1 VPRRPCYGALARRG
15 AESRSAPV
23 GCLVDFRI
31 DPDHCV
37 ACLACVRVCPAD
49 AVAVEGQQVRIV
61 DEACTRCG
69 LCLPACPHDAIVALG
84 DVSGALEL
92 AVGGRA
98 ILILS
103 VESAAYFYP
112 AAPEQVVN
120 ACYAAGFRTVH
131 RGVLGDE
138 LVAREY
144 LDIWADG
151 DWGTMI
157 RSTCPVIVETVR
169 TQYPELIPYLAP
181 VATPIAAEARYLK
194 RLYGAGTPVV
204 YAGVCLTEGG
214 PDVDAA
220 VTFEELDGIFQ
231 RRGIVVAEQ
240 AEYFT
245 RVPEERR
252 GHLSTA
258 GGLPLEVLLEETQ
271 ASRRFRKVRGLSG
284 LGAIAHAVAV
294 DRLDLG
300 FVDILPCD
308 GCLDHPLLGP
318 RDELFRRREIVGAT
332 EPARAKLPVVLEE
345 VARDVQVAEAFPISK
360 NGHRPPAEAVDA
372 ILKEIGLA
380 PNGKPWDCGACGY
393 RTCRAFANA
402 AALGRTTLK
411 SCPPYLDKQARQAQL
426 QAAVD
431 GLTGLATYRVLRDR
445 LASEVARSDR
455 TGDPF
460 AVLFVDLDKFK
471 QVNDQFGH
479 EAGNEVLRL
488 AARECSAHIRS
499 TDLAARYGGDEF
511 VLVLVRTGVDGA
523 LGVAEKVRV
532 GVEAAGVRLGYPE
545 RLVTASIGV
554 AQFAPGRGPET
565 EDVLV
570 AADRALY
577 RAKASGR
584 NQVATGER

>member
-1 VPRRPCYGALARRG
+1 M
-15 AESRSAPV
+15 
-23 GCLVDFRI
+23 
-31 DPDHCV
+31 
-37 ACLACVRVCPAD
+37 ACVRVCPAD
-49 AVAVEGQQVRIV
+49 AVAVEGAIVRIV

-69 LCLPACPHDAIVALG
+69 LCLPACPHDAIEAVG
-84 DVSGALEL
+84 DVPRALEL
-92 AVGGRA
+92 ALAGRA
-98 ILILS
+98 ALILS
-103 VESAAYFYP
+103 VECAVYFYP
-112 AAPEQVVN
+112 AAPNQVVN

-144 LDIWADG
+144 LDLWADG

-194 RLYGAGTPVV
+194 QLHGVGTPVV

-220 VTFEELDGIFQ
+220 ITFEELADLFQ
-231 RRGIVVAEQ
+231 RRGIVVSEQ

-245 RVPEERR
+245 RVPEQRR
-252 GHLSTA
+252 RHLSMA
-258 GGLPLEVLLEETQ
+258 
-271 ASRRFRKVRGLSG
+271 RG
-284 LGAIAHAVAV
+284 V
-294 DRLDLG
+294 
-300 FVDILPCD
+300 
-308 GCLDHPLLGP
+308 
-318 RDELFRRREIVGAT
+318 
-332 EPARAKLPVVLEE
+332 K
-345 VARDVQVAEAFPISK
+345 VAESFRISQ
-360 NGHRPPAEAVDA
+360 NGHRPQTEAVEA
-372 ILKEIGLA
+372 VLKEIGLA
-380 PNGKPWDCGACGY
+380 PNSNPWDCGACGY
-393 RTCRAFANA
+393 ATCRASANA
-402 AALGRTTLK
+402 AALGRTTLR
-411 SCPPYLDKQARQAQL
+411 SCPPYLDKQARAAQL

-460 AVLFVDLDKFK
+460 AVLFVDLDNFK
-471 QVNDQFGH
+471 KVNDEFGH
-479 EAGNEVLRL
+479 EAGNEVLRG
-488 AARECSAHIRS
+488 AARECGAHIRT

-511 VLVLVRTGVDGA
+511 VLVLVRTRVDGA
-523 LGVAEKVRV
+523 LGVADKVRATI
-532 GVEAAGVRLGYPE
+532 EATGRSLGYPE
-545 RLVTASIGV
+545 GLVTVSIGV
-554 AQFAPGRGPET
+554 AEFVPGRGPET